1 MSGVKQDAETVL
13 RFWLEE
19 TPAEKRF
26 AVDPRLDA
34 EIGSRFRAIMEEVA
48 ASRAAGWR
56 DDPRTILAAI
66 IITDQFSRNL
76 YRGTPKAFATDG
88 LARELTNIALD
99 KEWDAGMAP
108 IERQF
113 LYMPLMHSEDL
124 ADQQRSVGLYND
136 LGLAD
141 AADFAVRHRDQI
153 VRFGRFPG
161 RNAAL
166 GRTDTPEEAKFLKEP
181 GSRF

>member
-1 MSGVKQDAETVL
+1 MSGVSKEAEAVL

-34 EIGSRFRAIMEEVA
+34 EIGARFRTLMDDVA

-56 DDPRTILAAI
+56 DDPRTMLAAI
-66 IITDQFSRNL
+66 ILTDQFPRNL
-76 YRGTPKAFATDG
+76 FRGTPEAFATDG

-99 KEWDAGMAP
+99 KGWDVGLSP

-124 ADQQRSVGLYND
+124 ADQHRSVELYNG
-136 LGLAD
+136 LGLAEP
-141 AADFAVRHRDQI
+141 ADFARRHRDQI
-153 VRFGRFPG
+153 ARFGRLPG

-166 GRTDTPEEAKFLKEP
+166 GRVDTPEEAEFLKEP
-181 GSRF
+181 GAHF